1 MNEANPV
8 ARPPQSGSSP
18 TLIIVAV
25 VLGLVTVVL
34 TNFYINMVR
43 KDVEGRSMHVYRLN
57 RTLEPGER
65 LNVYKDLIPLS
76 VSDKFRE
83 SMDAMSVIITN
94 PGDLP
99 VNYHDQP
106 VTRRVNQSEFLSP
119 SFFTGTGKTV
129 DYQVTQGKRGTPLE
143 INSRNAPGL
152 LRPGM
157 YIDISAE
164 FTVPGKKVPQAM
176 RIMERVKVIAVGA
189 VTDESAG
196 NRRINFNTI
205 TVETEPAEDLALLT
219 IAKFVGKDGFDI
231 SIRNPTDMD
240 ARIGVNKQ
248 VLGLLGL
255 DK

>member
-1 MNEANPV
+1 MNEANPLG
-8 ARPPQSGSSP
+8 RPPQAGSSP

-57 RTLEPGER
+57 KTLEPGDR
-65 LNVYKDLIPLS
+65 LNVHKDLITLS

-83 SMDAMSVIITN
+83 SMDAMSVIITK

-99 VNYHDQP
+99 LVHHDET
-106 VTRRVNQSEFLSP
+106 VTRRVNQGEFLSP
-119 SFFTGTGKTV
+119 SFFTGTGKTI

-157 YIDISAE
+157 YIDISANL
-164 FTVPGKKVPQAM
+164 TQPGRKVPQSM
-176 RIMERVKVIAVGA
+176 RIMERLKVLAVGA
-189 VTDESAG
+189 VTDETAG
-196 NRRINFNTI
+196 SRRINFNTI

-240 ARIGVNKQ
+240 AKIGVNTE
-248 VLGLLGL
+248 VLKLLGL